1 MIRLQ
6 TFWTTQ
12 ACGHHYDYYFTGTLP
27 KKMNFHLPDYVDK
40 ECKIYLT
47 FFIGKPNRIDMKMD
61 GIYMVPTNGK
71 QMGDKIQWERPR
83 RDIHLPVLETSPVG
97 SNFFDR
103 QEQALHM
110 VLGTGHIFRY
120 DLNPEATDQI
130 LNCLMK
136 VGF

>member
-1 MIRLQ
+1 
-6 TFWTTQ
+6 
-12 ACGHHYDYYFTGTLP
+12 
-27 KKMNFHLPDYVDK
+27 
-40 ECKIYLT
+40 
-47 FFIGKPNRIDMKMD
+47 
-61 GIYMVPTNGK
+61 MVPTNGK